1 MKAIDRVNEKETYL
15 NLEKYRISKRVLW
28 NNKRHYSYLTQF
40 KF

>member
-1 MKAIDRVNEKETYL
+1 MKAIDRVNEKTTYL
-15 NLEKYRISKRVLW
+15 NIEKLRTSKRVLW